1 MPEILPIAHLG
12 HNILRIKA
20 SKVEDIN
27 ENDFLKLLTDMM
39 ATVKDAQGLGISA
52 PQVYSSKRVFIMASK
67 PSPRSPNAPEIRPF
81 VVINPTILNYSE
93 EKTKAWEGC
102 LSIPGIRGYV
112 TRNKSITVE
121 YTSENGE
128 NIVRNMEGFVARIF
142 QHEYD
147 HLNGKVFLDQLENNK
162 DIISEQEYQKMFT
175 S

>member
-1 MPEILPIAHLG
+1 MPDILPIAHLG

-27 ENDFLKLLTDMM
+27 DNDFLKLLADMM
-39 ATVKDAQGLGISA
+39 ATVKDAKGLGIAA

-67 PSPRSPNAPEIRPF
+67 PSPRYPNAPEIKPF
-81 VVINPTILNYSE
+81 VVINPVILNYSD

-112 TRNKSITVE
+112 PRNKSITVE
-121 YTSENGE
+121 YTSEKGE
-128 NIVRNMEGFVARIF
+128 SIVQNLEGFVARIF

-147 HLNGKVFLDQLENNK
+147 HLNGIVFLDQLENTK
-162 DIISEQEYQKMFT
+162 DIISEREYQKMIT
-175 S
+175 N

>member
-67 PSPRSPNAPEIRPF
+67 PSPRYPNAPEIRPF

>member
-52 PQVYSSKRVFIMASK
+52 PQVYSSKRIFIMASK
-67 PSPRSPNAPEIRPF
+67 PSPRYPNAPEIRPF

>member
-67 PSPRSPNAPEIRPF
+67 PSPRYPNAPEIRPF

-102 LSIPGIRGYV
+102 LSIPGI
-112 TRNKSITVE
+112 
-121 YTSENGE
+121 
-128 NIVRNMEGFVARIF
+128 
-142 QHEYD
+142 
-147 HLNGKVFLDQLENNK
+147 
-162 DIISEQEYQKMFT
+162 
-175 S
+175 